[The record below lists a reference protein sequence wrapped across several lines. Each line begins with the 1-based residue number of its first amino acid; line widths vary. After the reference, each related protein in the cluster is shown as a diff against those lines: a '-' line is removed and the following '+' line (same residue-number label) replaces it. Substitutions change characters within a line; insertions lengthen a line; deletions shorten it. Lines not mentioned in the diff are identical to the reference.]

1 MYKDRA
7 KRSQVKAKRE
17 VLRSSLFTSGNY
29 FFKNFHYVHLFRDY
43 VVFFLLRYPEH
54 LKAAALRKKQAA
66 KMAYNHVAQGIKH
79 FKNNES
85 IEAFQCLNQV
95 CFL

>member
-1 MYKDRA
+1 
-7 KRSQVKAKRE
+7 
-17 VLRSSLFTSGNY
+17 
-29 FFKNFHYVHLFRDY
+29 
-43 VVFFLLRYPEH
+43 

-95 CFL
+95 

>member
-7 KRSQVKAKRE
+7 KRSQVKEKQK
-17 VLRSSLFTSGNY
+17 VLKKSLFTSGNY
-29 FFKNFHYVHLFRDY
+29 FSRNFIMCIFSGLFSK
-43 VVFFLLRYPEH
+43 FLFRYPEH

-95 CFL
+95 

>member
-1 MYKDRA
+1 MYKVSA
-7 KRSQVKAKRE
+7 KRSQVKAKQK
-17 VLRSSLFTSGNY
+17 VLKSSLFTSGTY
-29 FFKNFHYVHLFRDY
+29 FFQKISLCASFQGLYSL
-43 VVFFLLRYPEH
+43 FLLRYPEH

-95 CFL
+95 